1 MRYLFLLCSLSYAS
15 DEYTIQPCIPKLSEE
30 CLEDDAAIEALQDQN
45 PDCFVEE
52 ANFEGVTGG
61 QCCYDLV
68 VSKCGGGCGGS

>member
-15 DEYTIQPCIPKLSEE
+15 EDYSINPCISKVQGE
-30 CLEDDAAIEALQDQN
+30 CLDDASAIEALQEQN
-45 PDCFVEE
+45 PDCFIEE
-52 ANFEGVTGG
+52 ATFEGMTGG